1 MESALSSTDKGRN
14 LPSSSPEIVPLLVGM
29 VGISLPVGLIALAC
43 ISGSVVVL
51 VLAVIAMIAV
61 GAATLTFMFVLTDDG
76 PDELHAAA
84 AES

>member
-1 MESALSSTDKGRN
+1 
-14 LPSSSPEIVPLLVGM
+14 M

-43 ISGSVVVL
+43 ITGSVVVL

-76 PDELHAAA
+76 PEELHAG

>member
-1 MESALSSTDKGRN
+1 MESTLSSPDRSRN

-76 PDELHAAA
+76 PEELHAG